1 MSEEMLTVGQV
12 AKVLRRHPE
21 TILNYEKS
29 GVLPVAHRQPVTN
42 NRLWPRSLIEKL
54 AEQLNKPISV

>member
-1 MSEEMLTVGQV
+1 MPEEMLTVGQA
-12 AKVLRRHPE
+12 AKVMRRHPE

-42 NRLWPRSLIEKL
+42 NRLWPRSLIERL